1 MDSCYSD
8 PVAEYQMDETTWSGV
23 SVFDS
28 SGNSYN
34 GESRHGAETTPD
46 GKVCRGGV
54 FTDSGDHDI
63 NDRVKLPYQAANGL
77 KDFAVSVWIKT
88 GKNGSQAI
96 ISGANGS
103 QNNEFLI
110 FFPNGSTIST
120 YLKGPYNS
128 YSASVA
134 NGAWHHIVWMRE
146 GEQENVYMDG
156 VFLGA
161 NTVSGSPVNISP
173 NGLYLASEQD
183 SVGGGWNSAQEFV
196 GTMDEVKIY
205 DRALSYNEVRA
216 IFEEDHA
223 CN

>member
-1 MDSCYSD
+1 VDSCYSD

-110 FFPNGSTIST
+110 YFPNGSTIST